1 MPAYACGLKICLLGD
16 DFLKL
21 NLAKFFGAQDM
32 TKGNPYTNL
41 IQFAAP
47 LLVGNLVQQLYG
59 TVDSIVVGKYVGD
72 NALAAVNATMPIV
85 NLLMVLFMALAA
97 KVEAQNIQLHY
108 DVRRNCATS
117 TVEMFRADNY
127 GSTFF
132 FIDMDFAPKAFG
144 AYGEIS
150 REFCFWKD
158 SKLNWLSAHIE
169 YNGGLN
175 NTMSF
180 DNAWLVGATYSGHSK
195 DWSKAWSVSAMYKA
209 IPGNESV
216 SNSQITGVWNLDF
229 LDHWLSFNGFADF
242 WREKRAWQGTK
253 FIFIAEPQLWV
264 NMNKIKGME
273 KVNLSLGTEV
283 ELSNNFVAK
292 GFDVMP
298 TVAVK
303 YAF

>member
-1 MPAYACGLKICLLGD
+1 MKNTG
-16 DFLKL
+16 FLKSR
-21 NLAKFFGAQDM
+21 FF
-32 TKGNPYTNL
+32 
-41 IQFAAP
+41 
-47 LLVGNLVQQLYG
+47 V
-59 TVDSIVVGKYVGD
+59 
-72 NALAAVNATMPIV
+72 AV
-85 NLLMVLFMALAA
+85 VLFVALVA
-97 KVEAQNIQLHY
+97 KVQAQNIQLHY
-108 DVRRNCATS
+108 DFRRNCATS

-132 FIDMDFAPKAFG
+132 FVDMDFAPKAVG

-150 REFCFWKD
+150 RELCFWNE

-169 YNGGLN
+169 YNGGLS

-195 DWSKAWSVSAMYKA
+195 DWNKTWSLSVMYKL
-209 IPGNESV
+209 IPGAVGYIGDS
-216 SNSQITGVWNLDF
+216 SNHACHNFQVTGVWNLDF
-229 LDHWLSFNGFADF
+229 LDRWLSFNGYFDF
-242 WREKRAWQGTK
+242 WREIRAWQGTE
-253 FIFIAEPQLWV
+253 FIFMAEPQLWV
-264 NMNKIKGME
+264 NLNKIKGWE

>member
-1 MPAYACGLKICLLGD
+1 MLFRLLIHIFNLFLYFVKYAFTKVKSESGDVKTVYEFTDTYKPLNNYNMKNTGFFKSALMLLV
-16 DFLKL
+16 
-21 NLAKFFGAQDM
+21 
-32 TKGNPYTNL
+32 
-41 IQFAAP
+41 
-47 LLVGNLVQQLYG
+47 LLVG
-59 TVDSIVVGKYVGD
+59 
-72 NALAAVNATMPIV
+72 
-85 NLLMVLFMALAA
+85 FAA
-97 KVEAQNIQLHY
+97 KSQAQNIQLHY
-108 DVRRNCATS
+108 DMRRNCATS

-180 DNAWLVGATYSGHSK
+180 NNAWLLGATYSGHSK
-195 DWSKAWSVSAMYKA
+195 DWSKTWSVSAMYKL
-209 IPGNESV
+209 IPGTQGFLGES
-216 SNSQITGVWNLDF
+216 SNMAVHNFQVTAVWNLDF
-229 LDHWLSFNGFADF
+229 LEHWLSFNGFADF
-242 WREKRAWQGTK
+242 WRETRAWQGTK
-253 FIFIAEPQLWV
+253 YIFIAEPQLWV
-264 NMNKIKGME
+264 NLNKVKGME
-273 KVNLSLGTEV
+273 KANLSVGTEV